1 MNYNKIA
8 GQAAEAE
15 KLAQQLK
22 KIAAK
27 MAAIDVKYNQGDALT
42 PAEHELVNFTGD
54 QQIQTLCD
62 QLRSQVPNLF

>member
-1 MNYNKIA
+1 MNYDKIVV
-8 GQAAEAE
+8 QAAEAE

-27 MAAIDVKYNQGDALT
+27 MAAIDVKYNQGDDLT
-42 PAEHELVNFTGD
+42 PAECELANFTGD
-54 QQIQTLCD
+54 QQIRILCD

>member
-8 GQAAEAE
+8 VQAAEAE

-27 MAAIDVKYNQGDALT
+27 MAAIDVKYNQGKDLT
-42 PAEHELVNFTGD
+42 SAECELANFTGD
-54 QQIQTLCD
+54 QQIRILCERLRAQTP
-62 QLRSQVPNLF
+62 VVF

>member
-8 GQAAEAE
+8 VQAAEAE

-27 MAAIDVKYNQGDALT
+27 MAAIDVKYNQGDDLT
-42 PAEHELVNFTGD
+42 PAEHELANFTGD
-54 QQIQTLCD
+54 QQIRILCD

>member
-8 GQAAEAE
+8 VQAAEAE

-27 MAAIDVKYNQGDALT
+27 MASINIKYDQGDALT
-42 PAEHELVNFTGD
+42 PAEHELANFTGD
-54 QQIQTLCD
+54 QQIRILCERLRAQTP
-62 QLRSQVPNLF
+62 VVF